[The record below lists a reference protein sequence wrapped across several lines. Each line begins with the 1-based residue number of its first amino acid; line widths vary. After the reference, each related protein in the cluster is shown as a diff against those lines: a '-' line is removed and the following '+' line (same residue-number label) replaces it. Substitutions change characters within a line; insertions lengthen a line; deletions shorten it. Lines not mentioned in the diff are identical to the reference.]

1 MISFSSAYPESDFS
15 GQRASETLVPVEG
28 SGLAGKKD
36 AACIVGLD
44 PGLTGALAFYWP
56 DYPERISAED
66 MPVADKRV
74 DAASLAERLR
84 QMRPTFAVVESVNAM
99 PGQGVSS
106 SFKFGMSFGEIV
118 GVLGA
123 LQIPYHLTSAT
134 RWKKYFRLSSD
145 KEESRALA
153 LRLWPAHSATFNRKK
168 DHGRAEAA
176 LLARFGAETLPQ
188 FKSIREVA

>member
-1 MISFSSAYPESDFS
+1 MTSRSSALQSQKS
-15 GQRASETLVPVEG
+15 GERVRAIAGSVEG

-36 AACIVGLD
+36 APCIVGLD
-44 PGLTGALAFYWP
+44 PGLSGALAFYWP
-56 DYPERISAED
+56 DHPEIILAED

-84 QMRPTFAVVESVNAM
+84 QMRPDFAIVEAVGAM

-106 SFKFGMSFGEIV
+106 TFKFGMAFGEII

-134 RWKKYFRLSSD
+134 RWKKHFHLTSD
-145 KEESRALA
+145 KEASRALA
-153 LRLWPAHSATFNRKK
+153 LRLWPAHSTTFNRKK
-168 DHGRAEAA
+168 DHGRAEAS

-188 FKSIREVA
+188 FKSNREVA